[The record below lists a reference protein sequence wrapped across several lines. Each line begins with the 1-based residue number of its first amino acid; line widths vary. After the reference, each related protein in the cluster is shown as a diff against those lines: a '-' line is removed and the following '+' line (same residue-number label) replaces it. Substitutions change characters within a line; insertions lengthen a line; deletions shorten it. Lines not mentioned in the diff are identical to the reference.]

1 MKRIIKT
8 TADGSK
14 TIFVEELN
22 EHYHSVH
29 GALAESRHV
38 FINAGFLPVGDEK
51 LHILE
56 LGFGTGLNV
65 LTTLEAN
72 QKAGRNVFYTAV
84 EAYPVKAIELAQ
96 LNYAALGLPDEVSA
110 LNNKIHQTPWEE
122 WQEITPNFKLLKQQK
137 KFQEIIDKQLYHLI
151 YFDAFAPEKQP
162 ELWTVEIFEKMY
174 KALKPGGVL
183 VTYCA
188 KGQVKRNMKAAG
200 FLVQGIPGPPG
211 KREMTRATKP
221 LLNV

>member
-1 MKRIIKT
+1 MKRTIKT

-14 TIFVEELN
+14 TIFIEELN
-22 EHYHSVH
+22 EHYHSVN
-29 GALAESRHV
+29 GALTESRHV
-38 FINAGFLPVGDEK
+38 FINAGFLPVGDEN

-56 LGFGTGLNV
+56 MGFGTGLNV

-72 QKAGRNVFYTAV
+72 LKAKRNVFYTAV
-84 EAYPVKAIELAQ
+84 EAYPVKANEIAQ
-96 LNYAALGLPDEVSA
+96 LNYAALGLPDLVSA
-110 LNNKIHQTPWEE
+110 LSDKLHDCKWEE

-137 KFQEIIDKQLYHLI
+137 KFQKINDPQLYHLI
-151 YFDAFAPEKQP
+151 YFDAFAPDVQP
-162 ELWTVEIFEKMY
+162 ELWSEEIFEKMY
-174 KALKPGGVL
+174 EALKPGGIL

-200 FLVQGIPGPPG
+200 FTLEGIPGPPG

-221 LLNV
+221 L